1 MSLHEK
7 MAMPDLLKYPLNHNE
22 KKTNVEDTIVFL
34 TRKVFISQMKINSLK
49 EQKDWYLIHTWSD
62 KAFKGTIVNQ
72 TLSSL
77 HGGSLEITLTCYSVP
92 LRWTFNLI
100 KML

>member
-7 MAMPDLLKYPLNHNE
+7 MAMPDLLQYPWNHN
-22 KKTNVEDTIVFL
+22 KKIGKVEDILVFL
-34 TRKVFISQMKINSLK
+34 TQMFISVSLK

-62 KAFKGTIVNQ
+62 KAFKGTVVNQ

-77 HGGSLEITLTCYSVP
+77 PGGSLEITLTCYSVP
-92 LRWTFNLI
+92 LSWTLNLI